1 VGYGYAG
8 GGGYEYG
15 EGSWPPD
22 EPLARGGGY
31 EYGEGA
37 LPPDEPLSEG
47 GGYRYGGIHMV
58 EMGGMDMVERSSN
71 HRPEVGGLIGRIVI
85 CGRI

>member
-1 VGYGYAG
+1 
-8 GGGYEYG
+8 
-15 EGSWPPD
+15 
-22 EPLARGGGY
+22 
-31 EYGEGA
+31 
-37 LPPDEPLSEG
+37 
-47 GGYRYGGIHMV
+47 MV